1 MLLHDVLTFKG
12 LLLVTIILVIIEKWW
27 SAKKRNRDQDA
38 LRKLEENPIIRTEI
52 GKKGR
57 KGQILKKM
65 EQELIQL
72 SLRNLEELEALV
84 C

>member
-1 MLLHDVLTFKG
+1 M
-12 LLLVTIILVIIEKWW
+12 IIEKWW
-27 SAKKRNRDQDA
+27 SAKKRNRAQDP
-38 LRKLEENPIIRTEI
+38 LRKLEENPIIRNEK
-52 GKKGR
+52 GNKKTR
-57 KGQILKKM
+57 KSKILKKM

>member
-1 MLLHDVLTFKG
+1 
-12 LLLVTIILVIIEKWW
+12 VIIEKWW
-27 SAKKRNRDQDA
+27 SAKKRNRAQDA
-38 LRKLEENPIIRTEI
+38 LRKLEENPIIRTEK
-52 GKKGR
+52 GNKKGR

-84 C
+84 CLF